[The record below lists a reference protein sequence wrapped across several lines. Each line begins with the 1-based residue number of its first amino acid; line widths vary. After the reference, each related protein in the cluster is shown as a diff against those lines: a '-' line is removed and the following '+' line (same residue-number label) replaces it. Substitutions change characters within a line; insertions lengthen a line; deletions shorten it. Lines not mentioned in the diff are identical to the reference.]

1 MRGKIVTIVAAVLA
15 VAFAAWGG
23 YGFCI
28 WADSSELMAGSSLA
42 VLIPVYILCLLFGVF
57 LEQLIHEGAHFLI
70 GAIVGMG
77 VRPPK
82 IRFFHSSSIEVNPH
96 GLKCIRLR
104 FVLTALAGV
113 FFDLLLVV
121 LGALAFSVPYISPI
135 LGIVSPYALYS
146 LIVNAAPLQY
156 GVGKTDGL
164 VALEMTVNTPTAK
177 VMTNIFK
184 MQALLHKGV
193 LLKDMDESL
202 LLDVPQLPEDDLN
215 FIILTQ
221 LRYEYYLAKGNDS
234 EAYKYFRRFQE
245 LIKYLPS
252 EYMEH
257 REHDIIKK

>member
-1 MRGKIVTIVAAVLA
+1 MKGKIVTIFAAVAA
-15 VAFAAWGG
+15 VAFAAFGG
-23 YGFCI
+23 YEFCI
-28 WADSSELMAGSSLA
+28 WAASSELMSESGLP
-42 VLIPVYILCLLFGVF
+42 VLIPVYILCLLLGAF

-77 VRPPK
+77 VKPPK
-82 IRFFHSSSIEVNPH
+82 IRLFRSSSIEVNPH

-104 FVLTALAGV
+104 FVLTALAGI

-121 LGALAFSVPYISPI
+121 LGALAFSVPGISPI
-135 LGIVSPYALYS
+135 LGIISPYALYS
-146 LIVNAAPLQY
+146 FIINVAPLQY
-156 GVGKTDGL
+156 GAGKTDGL
-164 VALEMTVNTPTAK
+164 VAWEMIANVPTAK

-234 EAYKYFRRFQE
+234 EAYKYFLRFRE
-245 LIKYLPS
+245 LIQYLPS

-257 REHDIIKK
+257 REHDVIKK